1 MDNKTS
7 PFSIE
12 KIETSSLWLLVS
24 LLMVALVSH
33 FKRNRRVTLPPGPT
47 PLPIFGCLFQM
58 IQNKPIFRW
67 MHQIMDEM
75 NTEIACIRIGGVHII
90 PVTSPELAREFL
102 KKQDVIF
109 SSRPYCMSGRL
120 SSTGYLTTALSPLGD
135 QWKKMRRV
143 LATEVLAPAK
153 HRWLHDKRAEE
164 ADHLVRVVLNN
175 SLNSGLVNLRSITQH
190 YCGNVIRRNVFNKRF
205 FGKGM
210 EDGGPGLEEEEHVQG
225 LFTILAYLY
234 GFGIADYI
242 PWLEVFDF
250 DGYKR
255 ILENA
260 YANVTKYQNPEIDE
274 RVQMWSNGM
283 KEKEEDILDVLI
295 NLKDSENKPF
305 LTIEE
310 IKAQIIEIMVATVDN
325 PSNAAEWAMAEMINQ
340 PDIFRKAQKELDDVV
355 GRDRL
360 VQESDLSKLNFIKAC
375 AREAFRLH
383 PIAPFNVPHVST
395 KDTVVSGYFIP
406 KDSHVLLSR
415 PGLGRNP
422 RVWSEPLKYM
432 PERHIHDD
440 GSKVVLV
447 DTELNMLS
455 FSTGRRGCAG
465 VLLGSTMTTMLLAR
479 LIHGF
484 TWSAPNGMA
493 KIDLAESKDDLFLA
507 KPLLS
512 LAKPRLNASAYKQL

>member
-1 MDNKTS
+1 M
-7 PFSIE
+7 
-12 KIETSSLWLLVS
+12 
-24 LLMVALVSH
+24 
-33 FKRNRRVTLPPGPT
+33 
-47 PLPIFGCLFQM
+47 PIFGCLFQM
-58 IQNKPIFRW
+58 IKNKPMFRW
-67 MHQIMDEM
+67 IDQVMDEM
-75 NTEIACIRIGGVHII
+75 NTEIACIRIGGVHLI
-90 PVTSPELAREFL
+90 PVRSPELAREFL

-109 SSRPYCMSGRL
+109 SSRPYSMSGRI
-120 SSTGYLTTALSPLGD
+120 SSKGYLTAVLSPLGD

-143 LATEVLAPAK
+143 LATEVLSMAK
-153 HRWLHDKRAEE
+153 HRWFHDKRAEE
-164 ADHLVRVVLNN
+164 ADHLVHYVFNLSQN
-175 SLNSGLVNLRSITQH
+175 SSTNGMVNVRNVARH
-190 YCGNVIRRNVFNKRF
+190 YCGNVIRRLVFNKRF

-255 ILENA
+255 ILEKA
-260 YANVTKYQNPEIDE
+260 YENVTKYQDPEIDE
-274 RVQMWSNGM
+274 RVQMWNNGM
-283 KEKEEDILDVLI
+283 KEKEDDILDVLI
-295 NLKDSENKPF
+295 NLKDDSLANNPF

-310 IKAQIIEIMVATVDN
+310 IKAQITEIMMATVDN
-325 PSNAAEWAMAEMINQ
+325 PSNAIEWAIAEMINQ
-340 PDIFRKAQKELDDVV
+340 PDIFRKAHKELDDVV

-360 VQESDLSKLNFIKAC
+360 VQESDLYKLNFVKAC

-383 PIAPFNVPHVST
+383 PTAPFNVPHVST
-395 KDTVVSGYFIP
+395 KDTIVSGYFIP

-422 RVWSEPLKYM
+422 RVWNEPLKYM
-432 PERHIHDD
+432 PERHIHDHD
-440 GSKVVLV
+440 DASDVVLV
-447 DTELNMLS
+447 DTELNMFS

-484 TWSAPNGMA
+484 TWNAPNGVA
-493 KIDLAESKDDLFLA
+493 KIDLAESKGDLFLA
-507 KPLLS
+507 KPLLA